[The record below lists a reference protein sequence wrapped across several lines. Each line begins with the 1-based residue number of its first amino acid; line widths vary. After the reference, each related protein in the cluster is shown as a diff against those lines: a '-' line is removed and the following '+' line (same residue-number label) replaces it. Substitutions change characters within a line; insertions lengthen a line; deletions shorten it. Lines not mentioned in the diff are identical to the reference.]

1 MWFRVRESHPPNHV
15 THWSFHHVIFQIPTF
30 ARAKATSF
38 SKMWLKLSYRVTW
51 FIYHVIT
58 LYRKRCISSFSTP
71 RTITMKLGRVMS
83 YGEGTPSILSINLTI
98 TWLRLFWTK
107 KYIHRRKAT
116 ELLEIPNIEKL
127 TNQKLSLLLK
137 KILTLNSYR
146 YKPL

>member
-30 ARAKATSF
+30 ARAMATSF

-51 FIYHVIT
+51 LIYHVIT

-98 TWLRLFWTK
+98 TWLCLFWKKTYPPTQGHRTAGDTK
-107 KYIHRRKAT
+107 HRKTHESKAFFVT
-116 ELLEIPNIEKL
+116 QKNINIEFI
-127 TNQKLSLLLK
+127 S
-137 KILTLNSYR
+137 I
-146 YKPL
+146 